1 MSASGINNH
10 STNLGLHTNFFL
22 RCIPNR
28 CPVAEH
34 ATCKEVWYHQLAAR
48 KHLITCSNTLRNI
61 FFLKREQKFDL
72 YHFSCVH
79 WGCILC
85 L

>member
-1 MSASGINNH
+1 M
-10 STNLGLHTNFFL
+10 GLHTNSFVG
-22 RCIPNR
+22 CIPNR

-48 KHLITCSNTLRNI
+48 KPTCSTTLRNML
-61 FFLKREQKFDL
+61 FFFVKREHMCNL

-79 WGCILC
+79 WGCILSF
-85 L
+85 